1 MAMRDYLIGEV
12 AEDFTDGLVTRR
24 EAIRRLGLLGLGL
37 AGAST
42 LLAACTSDEGS
53 GSSVSGGTSTPPAP
67 PAGSAAPAGPAG
79 TGGKAELVDFGP
91 STDRLK
97 GAWAAPDNAKAAL
110 LVIHENRGLTPHF
123 EELVV
128 RFAGQ
133 GYAALAP
140 DLVTGGTA
148 GKDEAQVQGA
158 LGADSADVLQR
169 RLVSTIDELQRRVPG
184 KKVGAVGFC
193 FGGGLGWSLVQSGE
207 PRLAAVAPFYGPGP
221 ANPDFSRSKAAVLG
235 VYAENDTRVNA
246 TRESNQAAL
255 QRAGLTH
262 EIRTFAGADHAFFN
276 DTGARYN
283 PTAAAEAQRALLDWF
298 GRHLA

>member
-24 EAIRRLGLLGLGL
+24 EALRRLGLLGLGL
-37 AGAST
+37 TGAAT
-42 LLAACTSDEGS
+42 LLAACGGDDAAAPAAS
-53 GSSVSGGTSTPPAP
+53 GSTTAPTAP
-67 PAGSAAPAGPAG
+67 PATSAS
-79 TGGKAELVDFGP
+79 TGGKAELVDLGP
-91 STDRLK
+91 AADRFK
-97 GAWAAPDNAKAAL
+97 GAWAAPASAKAAL

-128 RFAGQ
+128 RLAGQ

-148 GKDEAQVQGA
+148 GKDDAQVQGA
-158 LGADSADVLQR
+158 LGADSAEVLER
-169 RLVSTIDELQRRVPG
+169 RLVSAIDELQRRVPG

-193 FGGGLGWSLVQSGE
+193 FGGGLAWSLVQAGE

-221 ANPDFSRSKAAVLG
+221 AKPDFSKSKAAVLG

-246 TRESNQAAL
+246 TREANQAAL
-255 QRAGLTH
+255 QAAGRTH

-283 PTAAAEAQRALLDWF
+283 AAAAAEAQRALLDWF